1 MARMASIDERYM
13 GDEPTISR
21 TSSRSDLI
29 RAYNWYN
36 YFHDV
41 DAAKGFVISYLKSKK
56 VNKNVLARLDQIE
69 PGQLRSIGWNC
80 RILINGGTLPDDI
93 KEQFADKL
101 QTLINTA
108 KPKKAKVENEDRPVL
123 TVQDR
128 IQNRVNDLIGD
139 LEEQID
145 IFITT
150 GKNDDFKASA
160 WFRDNMIKAPIAKK
174 IVEYYKP
181 LYDQVFDAV
190 QGKDEDLAEYYHN
203 WKKAKLKKYLEFIKD
218 IISAASVNIE
228 ATKVTR
234 KPRKKKIKPATVLV
248 SKLKYQQENKE
259 YNVKSVEPKEIVGS
273 QQVWLFNTKY
283 RTLTML
289 NALSATGFT
298 VKGTTILGMDDK
310 NSQTK
315 RLRKPEV
322 TLPTVLS
329 ASKPALRKLLATI
342 KGKDRPGKGRLNSDT
357 IILRTIK

>member
-1 MARMASIDERYM
+1 MARASSIDERYM
-13 GDEPTISR
+13 GNEPTISR
-21 TSSRSDLI
+21 TSSRSDII

-41 DAAKGFVISYLKSKK
+41 DAAKGFVISYIKSKK
-56 VNKNVLARLDQIE
+56 VNKSVLARLDQIE
-69 PGQLRSIGWNC
+69 PIQLRSIGWNC
-80 RILINGGTLPDDI
+80 RILMNGGTLPDDI
-93 KEQFADKL
+93 KQQFVDKL
-101 QTLINTA
+101 QSLVDTV
-108 KPKKAKVENEDRPVL
+108 KPKKAKVIDEEHITL
-123 TVQDR
+123 SIQDR

-145 IFITT
+145 IFIVN

-160 WFRDNMIKAPIAKK
+160 WFRDNMVKAPIAKK

-181 LYDQVFDAV
+181 LYDQVFDAI
-190 QGKDEDLAEYYHN
+190 QGKNDDLDEYYRN
-203 WKKAKLKKYLEFIKD
+203 WKKTKLKKYLEFIKN

-228 ATKVTR
+228 ATKITR
-234 KPRKKKIKPATVLV
+234 KPRKKKVKPAAVLV
-248 SKLKYQQENKE
+248 SKLKYQQEDKE
-259 YNVKSVEPKEIVGS
+259 YGIKSVEPKDIVGS

-310 NSQTK
+310 NSQAKT
-315 RLRKPEV
+315 LRKPET
-322 TLPTVLS
+322 TLPTILS
-329 ASKPALRKLLATI
+329 ASKPALRKLLNTI
-342 KGKDRPGKGRLNSDT
+342 KGKEKSGKGRINSDT